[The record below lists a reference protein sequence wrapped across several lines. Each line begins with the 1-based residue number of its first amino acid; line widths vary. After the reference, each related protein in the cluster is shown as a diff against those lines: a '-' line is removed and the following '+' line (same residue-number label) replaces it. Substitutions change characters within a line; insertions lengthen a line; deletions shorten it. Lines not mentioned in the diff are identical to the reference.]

1 MNLMVACHETR
12 PKHWPSKLHSTTSK
26 HATHSTNGHTMLVLS
41 RHPGEEI
48 VINEDIVIE
57 VIEIGHNKVR
67 LGITAPDSVGVHR
80 REVYEAIIRNTKR
93 LNGGGQ

>member
-1 MNLMVACHETR
+1 
-12 PKHWPSKLHSTTSK
+12 
-26 HATHSTNGHTMLVLS
+26 MLVLS